1 MHNYHMHRIG
11 DNLHTRTVRLDFYVI
26 PFLSSVSALIVL
38 STPEST
44 ANGGRLRAISSA
56 RL

>member
-1 MHNYHMHRIG
+1 MHNYHMHCIG
-11 DNLHTRTVRLDFYVI
+11 DISTQDLLSKLLVSLTEQHIRS
-26 PFLSSVSALIVL
+26 PFL